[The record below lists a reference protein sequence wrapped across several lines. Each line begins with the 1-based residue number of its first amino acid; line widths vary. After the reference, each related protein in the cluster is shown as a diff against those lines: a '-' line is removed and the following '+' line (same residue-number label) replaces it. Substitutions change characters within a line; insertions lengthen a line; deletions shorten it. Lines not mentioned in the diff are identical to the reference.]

1 MSRIVLIA
9 DAAAL
14 QAAFRRDSS
23 RRDSAAFV
31 FGLPA
36 VEPKVVADLALAAG
50 MPTMFEQRG
59 YVELGGLASYR
70 FYWDNQAQRS
80 AEQIDKVFRGEKP
93 AQIPFELP
101 TRSEFVVNRKTAKAL
116 GLVLSPAL
124 VLRADAV
131 IE

>member
-1 MSRIVLIA
+1 
-9 DAAAL
+9 
-14 QAAFRRDSS
+14 
-23 RRDSAAFV
+23 
-31 FGLPA
+31 
-36 VEPKVVADLALAAG
+36 
-50 MPTMFEQRG
+50 MFEQRE

-124 VLRADAV
+124 MLRADAV
-131 IE
+131 VE